1 MSKAIFMGS
10 FDPPHQG
17 HRDAIL
23 SIVHSDIMN
32 RCNIDALHIIVAKQ
46 NPNKP
51 KSTPFIDRYNMCL
64 SMFSDIDNVI
74 VDDIENNIEMKYTY
88 DFFKY
93 LRNNNGN
100 IWKDFLWIITTET
113 LLEIINGE
121 WYRSVNLLCDNKFIV
136 LVKDDKEIDFIKRE
150 INWDD
155 NQIHFIKLNS
165 NNNIHSSIIRNQYKL
180 GNVDILDNT
189 NNEVKKY
196 IINNKLYIK

>member
-17 HRDAIL
+17 HKDAIM
-23 SIVHSDIMN
+23 SIVYSDVMK
-32 RCNIDALHIIVAKQ
+32 RCNIEKLHIIVAKQ

-93 LRNNNGN
+93 LRNNKTEIGSDF
-100 IWKDFLWIITTET
+100 IWVITSET
-113 LLEIINGE
+113 LYEIINGE
-121 WYRSVNLLCDNKFIV
+121 WFRSINLLQQNKFIV
-136 LVKDDKEIDFIKRE
+136 LYKDEDEISYIKKEF
-150 INWDD
+150 NWSEG
-155 NQIHFIKLNS
+155 QIHFIKIDS
-165 NNNIHSSIIRNQYKL
+165 TNNIHSSIIRKFYKE
-180 GNVDILDNT
+180 GDINILNNT
-189 NNEVKKY
+189 DEKVKEY
-196 IINNKLYIK
+196 IIEKKLYKK